1 MSSLELQMMA
11 RTSEHRSGQFHRETI
26 AASRHLGVGA
36 VQDGCIRWAAEKRP
50 SRHVRQHLERGYG
63 AHPWNFVVQH
73 ASLASHRSQNSYF
86 GPIAGFK
93 QPCEPGSHTA
103 PSEGMEKLGT
113 WQCIDVAVD
122 VIVRDEFV

>member
-1 MSSLELQMMA
+1 
-11 RTSEHRSGQFHRETI
+11 
-26 AASRHLGVGA
+26 
-36 VQDGCIRWAAEKRP
+36 
-50 SRHVRQHLERGYG
+50 
-63 AHPWNFVVQH
+63 VVQH

-103 PSEGMEKLGT
+103 PSEGMEKLAT

-122 VIVRDEFV
+122 VIMRDGFVWYCMVTLVAACAGCGVSGLRLLSPDCTAIDCMIARHRSQRCKDGQFVLRRPSICFALSDSLF